1 MSIRSSSP
9 RVPPFRSASTCFGKK
24 EPGAAHTA
32 VKARAGQLPVDG
44 FERARGQAHDALKGL
59 EPRAREELREAV
71 EHALQ
76 RQRLEELA
84 GAVKQQNMRQRIEE
98 LAGAVKQ
105 QNMRQRLEELA
116 DAVKQQ
122 KMRQG
127 LEELAGAVKQQSMRQ
142 RLEEVADAVRQQ
154 VMLQRLGG
162 AAADVAAR
170 AMRPSP
176 GDNAPVPATTT
187 WQVQPGDT
195 VGDISWALM
204 QQGVPGPVEEIA
216 RQIVELNGLT
226 NPDLIYAGST
236 LVVPAVPG
244 STQAPGTPGLPGSAP
259 GGAESPG
266 APSTPGTAAPG
277 TPGGPGATPSTPG
290 ERYPVPYINQINSE
304 GTEDDWNRFS
314 NCGPTTLAMIAKGFG
329 LGGGLSDGA
338 FINQLANSIGM
349 GAEGT
354 GYVGMEQMA
363 ANLGLQ
369 TETRAG
375 SDVGWI
381 RQQLEAGNLV
391 AVNGESSVMLA
402 NEQPPYASGN
412 FSGGHW
418 IAVTG
423 MTPEGNFIVKDPSS
437 TCRELTPD
445 QLERFLASHHA
456 GGFATAIQPP
466 PGVAPTEAPASDL
479 SAQGARLESLRLA
492 PGAWSLAET
501 GFAGQGEQLLRLSE
515 KYDVPIDLALA
526 MLWKESQWGS
536 TGLSREHNN
545 PGNLKFVGQEGAY
558 DAFTSPG
565 AAGSFAGWPTMEQ
578 GIEAYFKL
586 LGTYYRSEIDSGNW
600 EALVYRY
607 APPSENDS
615 AQYLQQ
621 VYTYAAEVRRHLGI
635 E

>member
-1 MSIRSSSP
+1 MSIRSFLP
-9 RVPPFRSASTCFGKK
+9 RVPSFQSGTTCVGPKP
-24 EPGAAHTA
+24 PGAARA
-32 VKARAGQLPVDG
+32 AEMARAVLPSGDG
-44 FERARGQAHDALKGL
+44 FERARGAAHEALEGL
-59 EPRAREELREAV
+59 ARRPPEAIREAV
-71 EHALQ
+71 ERAVQ
-76 RQRLEELA
+76 RQRLQSFAEA
-84 GAVKQQNMRQRIEE
+84 MKQH
-98 LAGAVKQ
+98 
-105 QNMRQRLEELA
+105 
-116 DAVKQQ
+116 
-122 KMRQG
+122 
-127 LEELAGAVKQQSMRQ
+127 
-142 RLEEVADAVRQQ
+142 
-154 VMLQRLGG
+154 VMLQRLRSG
-162 AAADVAAR
+162 AEELAAR
-170 AMRPSP
+170 MAQPSP
-176 GDNAPVPATTT
+176 SDAAPVSTST
-187 WQVQPGDT
+187 WPVQPGDT
-195 VGDISWALM
+195 VGDIAWSLM

-216 RQIVELNGLT
+216 RQIVALNGLT

-236 LVVPAVPG
+236 LVVPAAPG
-244 STQAPGTPGLPGSAP
+244 AAQAPG
-259 GGAESPG
+259 
-266 APSTPGTAAPG
+266 TPGTAAPG
-277 TPGGPGATPSTPG
+277 GSGAPGTPPSPGTAAPGAPARPGSTPSTPG
-290 ERYPVPYINQINSE
+290 ERYPVPYINQVTSE

-314 NCGPTTLAMIAKGFG
+314 NCGPTTLAMIARGFG
-329 LGGGLSDGA
+329 LGGGMSDGA

-354 GYVGMEQMA
+354 GYVGIEQMA
-363 ANLGLQ
+363 ANLGLES
-369 TETRAG
+369 ETHAG

-402 NEQPPYASGN
+402 NEKPPYASGN

-456 GGFATAIQPP
+456 GGFATAIHPP
-466 PGVAPTEAPASDL
+466 PGVKPTEAPSSDL

-501 GFAGQGEQLLRLSE
+501 GFAGQGEALLRLSE

-536 TGLSREHNN
+536 TGLSRTHNN

-600 EALVYRY
+600 EGLVYRY